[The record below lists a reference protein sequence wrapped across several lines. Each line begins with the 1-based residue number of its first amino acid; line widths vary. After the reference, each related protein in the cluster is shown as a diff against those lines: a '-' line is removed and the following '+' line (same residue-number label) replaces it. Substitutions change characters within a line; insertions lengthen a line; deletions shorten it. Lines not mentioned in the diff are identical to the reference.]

1 LNDPNPQSPLNGE
14 AAKLYQTDKRRYEA
28 RVKAL
33 VASSWND

>member
-14 AAKLYQTDKRRYEA
+14 AAKLYQTDKRYEA

-33 VASSWND
+33 VATSWND